1 VVVGAWV
8 VSAVVAVGACGGR
21 SSLDDFVAQPQ
32 VDGGHAIDA
41 GLHPSRDAGM
51 DSSHHLPVDSGHDA
65 DAAKAVD
72 ANPPVDA
79 PVDAAVEARVDAPKD
94 ALVDA
99 PRDSSP
105 DGCVSM
111 CVPLTCADV
120 GGLGIGVAPDGCGGE
135 VSCGE
140 CACVYA
146 GLPESCLG
154 AVTVPPDAWL
164 DIDCCHGPCTPVGCA
179 QLGTA
184 CGLDSDGCGNVLDCG
199 PCNADGTC
207 PGGGKAGVCSIC
219 TPKTCAAAGLNCGSN
234 DDGCGGTVECGTC
247 DPCIP
252 CNDGVCAGVLVS
264 QCKAMTCESLGFTCG
279 QAADTCGGL
288 LECGSCASPLSCLR
302 GVCAMACE

>member
-1 VVVGAWV
+1 MKRERYVVLVALMALSGCGA
-8 VSAVVAVGACGGR
+8 R
-21 SSLDDFVAQPQ
+21 SSLDLVSAT
-32 VDGGHAIDA
+32 AAADA
-41 GLHPSRDAGM
+41 GSEGAARPVRDAGS
-51 DSSHHLPVDSGHDA
+51 DSGRTLLDSGHDA
-65 DAAKAVD
+65 DAAIVVD
-72 ANPPVDA
+72 ANLRIDAFVDA
-79 PVDAAVEARVDAPKD
+79 PLDASLDAP
-94 ALVDA
+94 LET
-99 PRDSSP
+99 STP

-111 CVPLTCADV
+111 CVPLTCAEV
-120 GGLGIGVAPDGCGGE
+120 GGLGIGLAPDGCGGE
-135 VSCGE
+135 VNCGE

-179 QLGTA
+179 QLGIA

-207 PGGGKAGVCSIC
+207 PGGGNAGVCSSC

-234 DDGCGGTVECGTC
+234 DDGCGGTVDCGTC

-279 QAADTCGGL
+279 EAADTCGGL